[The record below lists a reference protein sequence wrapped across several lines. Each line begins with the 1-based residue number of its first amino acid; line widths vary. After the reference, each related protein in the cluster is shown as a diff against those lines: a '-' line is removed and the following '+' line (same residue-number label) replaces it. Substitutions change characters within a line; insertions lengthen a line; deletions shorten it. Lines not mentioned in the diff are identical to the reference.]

1 MKKVVLITWV
11 ILLFFISLFSSC
23 NNEVFDGEFIE
34 SFPCENTADIG
45 ELRVLLDTLNFRGII
60 SETKAEFVIHPNGFV
75 HIAIFSLNDEGELL
89 YININSPEVGVF
101 DLATTNE
108 GGFIFPGNHPELLT
122 NFGHYALN
130 ADEFFGG
137 NGYSTFTGHGG
148 FGEFEITKMDFEE
161 NLISGNFSF
170 SARRSKKDSVT
181 GEVIFNENGNPIIET
196 VEITCGS
203 INDIPF
209 EQRDEG
215 DQPYYFTEFYA
226 EVDGEE
232 FVEHSLTAGVIF
244 TGNNENEVINIEAR
258 TFSGRML
265 RIDIPLELEEGTYA
279 FEALSDGTRLTAIYN
294 NNANSEALTANPGS
308 ITITDFD
315 KIQGTIEANF
325 SFTGTDPL
333 GIDPTVVEVTN
344 GMFKLS
350 YNTSASLNYLVAD
363 VDNEEYFL
371 DDLFIVQS
379 NVLGVDV
386 VTINTNGGGFN
397 GLDLILPKYIEE
409 GSYNM
414 TSNWETGNEK
424 IGLFSP
430 NYQTDSAFRSNS
442 GTLTIIS
449 NDVLLGVIEG
459 NFEFVASDIY
469 GIDPTEYTI
478 TNGAFLVHLY

>member
-1 MKKVVLITWV
+1 M
-11 ILLFFISLFSSC
+11 
-23 NNEVFDGEFIE
+23 
-34 SFPCENTADIG
+34 
-45 ELRVLLDTLNFRGII
+45 
-60 SETKAEFVIHPNGFV
+60 
-75 HIAIFSLNDEGELL
+75 
-89 YININSPEVGVF
+89 
-101 DLATTNE
+101 
-108 GGFIFPGNHPELLT
+108 
-122 NFGHYALN
+122 
-130 ADEFFGG
+130 
-137 NGYSTFTGHGG
+137 
-148 FGEFEITKMDFEE
+148 
-161 NLISGNFSF
+161 
-170 SARRSKKDSVT
+170 
-181 GEVIFNENGNPIIET
+181 
-196 VEITCGS
+196 
-203 INDIPF
+203 
-209 EQRDEG
+209 
-215 DQPYYFTEFYA
+215 
-226 EVDGEE
+226 
-232 FVEHSLTAGVIF
+232 
-244 TGNNENEVINIEAR
+244 
-258 TFSGRML
+258 
-265 RIDIPLELEEGTYA
+265 
-279 FEALSDGTRLTAIYN
+279 
-294 NNANSEALTANPGS
+294 
-308 ITITDFD
+308 
-315 KIQGTIEANF
+315 
-325 SFTGTDPL
+325 